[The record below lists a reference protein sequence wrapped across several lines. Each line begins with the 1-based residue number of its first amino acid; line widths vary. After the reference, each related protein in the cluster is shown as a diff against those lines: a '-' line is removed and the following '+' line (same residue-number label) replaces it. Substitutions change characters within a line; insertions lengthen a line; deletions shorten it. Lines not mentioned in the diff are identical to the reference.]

1 MLTDSKIC
9 AAPLEKPYKNHRFTN
24 SVPDGSKL
32 WYFRYRF
39 GGKENRL
46 TFGPYPQV
54 TLAKAREKRNAAR
67 KLLVSGICPSLMPVS
82 ARSATACGRRM
93 YMEARMEMMQWGSD
107 YLDVSREGDV
117 APYIYAR
124 QHSVYLRL
132 LN

>member
-54 TLAKAREKRNAAR
+54 TLAKARESAMPR
-67 KLLVSGICPSLMPVS
+67 VSCWYRVS
-82 ARSATACGRRM
+82 A
-93 YMEARMEMMQWGSD
+93 
-107 YLDVSREGDV
+107 
-117 APYIYAR
+117 
-124 QHSVYLRL
+124 L
-132 LN
+132 L

>member
-9 AAPLEKPYKNHRFTN
+9 AAPLEKPYKNHRLTN

-54 TLAKAREKRNAAR
+54 TLAEAREKHDAAR

-82 ARSATACGRRM
+82 VKERNGVRAAYVHGGAYGDDAVLVRLSGREPRWGRCALYLCPAT
-93 YMEARMEMMQWGSD
+93 
-107 YLDVSREGDV
+107 
-117 APYIYAR
+117 
-124 QHSVYLRL
+124 
-132 LN
+132 

>member
-1 MLTDSKIC
+1 MARS
-9 AAPLEKPYKNHRFTN
+9 APRLLEKPYKNHRFTN

-82 ARSATACGRRM
+82 VKERNGVRAAYVHGGAYGDD
-93 YMEARMEMMQWGSD
+93 AVGVD

-132 LN
+132 MN

>member
-82 ARSATACGRRM
+82 VKER
-93 YMEARMEMMQWGSD
+93 
-107 YLDVSREGDV
+107 
-117 APYIYAR
+117 
-124 QHSVYLRL
+124 
-132 LN
+132 N